1 MDWTESSHLSSEEKK
16 ARFRQ
21 ATITHRLLEQTHR
34 KILQVVREPAGFTF
48 VLAYGPTG
56 VGKSKMIETVLRQL
70 NEELRVPSTPAFL
83 RPRPPVPT
91 PVLVIEADQPD
102 RSVFD
107 RGDYYRTVLTLMGEP
122 TYQQRLHLDIHG
134 EAQPV
139 KRRPLRGKAA
149 ESNDL
154 PELKAATKEAMPRH
168 GVQVVMIDEAH
179 QMLSG
184 GNGANGATLQEQLE
198 WLKSLSSTTH
208 IIHILVGTY
217 DLLNFGKLNGQIGR
231 RCLPVHFS
239 RYRLER
245 EADCLEFQSALVS
258 LLEQV
263 PLRCDVEM
271 LVGSYWVYFYEGCI
285 GAIGVLKDW
294 LTRTVS
300 AALDEGQETL
310 TLDCLQ
316 DHMLPT
322 DILRQMALDA
332 SEGEQ
337 NLEHTES
344 NREHLWRILQG
355 GELIAPIPP
364 LPPRQNGA
372 SSPSS
377 MSVEPRDA
385 VPPQS
390 SPITPEQPVPV
401 PEVAEPPVKKT
412 RSRKK
417 AESRSTATPAEQG
430 SVPQADSDV
439 SSASVPAKRGRRKKS
454 VEPGAQDGET
464 HAKSPSTVGG
474 ETTARQIDDKGSLS
488 SLKPKRTRRVGEPKP
503 KRYAVGES
511 EGTHHGSST
520 HGSGPLPV
528 NEGS

>member
-1 MDWTESSHLSSEEKK
+1 VRSSFCNPTK
-16 ARFRQ
+16 
-21 ATITHRLLEQTHR
+21 LL
-34 KILQVVREPAGFTF
+34 
-48 VLAYGPTG
+48 Y
-56 VGKSKMIETVLRQL
+56 
-70 NEELRVPSTPAFL
+70 
-83 RPRPPVPT
+83 
-91 PVLVIEADQPD
+91 
-102 RSVFD
+102 
-107 RGDYYRTVLTLMGEP
+107 EP

-134 EAQPV
+134 EEQPV

-184 GNGANGATLQEQLE
+184 GSGANGATLQEQLE
-198 WLKSLSSTTH
+198 WLKSLSSTAQ

-217 DLLNFGKLNGQIGR
+217 DLLNAGKLNGQIGR

-263 PLRCDVEM
+263 PLRCDVET

-294 LTRTVS
+294 LTRAVS
-300 AALDEGQETL
+300 AALDDGEERL
-310 TLDCLQ
+310 TLNCLH
-316 DHMLPT
+316 DHILPT

-337 NLEHTES
+337 KLEHTES
-344 NREHLWRILQG
+344 NREHLLRILQG

-364 LPPRQNGA
+364 LPPRA
-372 SSPSS
+372 
-377 MSVEPRDA
+377 
-385 VPPQS
+385 
-390 SPITPEQPVPV
+390 
-401 PEVAEPPVKKT
+401 AEPPPSGSPAPAPIAPETSNGSTPSGEAAPSPDAEKRDAVKKT

-417 AESRSTATPAEQG
+417 VEATEHLPGPTSMIQASDLTPEAAPKPA
-430 SVPQADSDV
+430 
-439 SSASVPAKRGRRKKS
+439 RGRRKKTTEPA
-454 VEPGAQDGET
+454 VEVAGAEAASNGY
-464 HAKSPSTVGG
+464 APSTS
-474 ETTARQIDDKGSLS
+474 TTPEPEAKPS
-488 SLKPKRTRRVGEPKP
+488 KPKRTRRVGEPKP
-503 KRYAVGES
+503 KRYPVGEQ
-511 EGTHHGSST
+511 EPPLGS
-520 HGSGPLPV
+520 
-528 NEGS
+528 

>member
-1 MDWTESSHLSSEEKK
+1 MDPHDINHLSIEEKK

-21 ATITHRLLEQTHR
+21 VTVTHRLLEQTHR
-34 KILQVVREPAGFTF
+34 KIVRAVREPAGFTF
-48 VLAYGPTG
+48 VLVYGPTG
-56 VGKSKMIETVLRQL
+56 VGKSKMIETVVRQL

-83 RPRPPVPT
+83 RPRSPVPT

-107 RGDYYRTVLTLMGEP
+107 RGDYYRTALTLMGEP

-168 GVQVVMIDEAH
+168 GVQVVMLDEAH
-179 QMLSG
+179 HMLSG
-184 GNGANGATLQEQLE
+184 GSGANGATLQEQLE
-198 WLKSLSSTTH
+198 WLKSLSSTAH
-208 IIHILVGTY
+208 ILHILVGTY

-258 LLEQV
+258 LLEHV
-263 PLRCDVEM
+263 PLPCDVDT

-285 GAIGVLKDW
+285 GCIGVLKDW
-294 LTRTVS
+294 LVRAVS
-300 AALDEGQETL
+300 AALDDGEERL
-310 TLDCLQ
+310 TLDCLH
-316 DHMLPT
+316 DHILPT

-337 NLEHTES
+337 KLEHTES

-364 LPPRQNGA
+364 LPPR
-372 SSPSS
+372 
-377 MSVEPRDA
+377 E
-385 VPPQS
+385 
-390 SPITPEQPVPV
+390 
-401 PEVAEPPVKKT
+401 AEPPASSSDVSAPVAPETSNGSTPSGEVAPLPDTLPPEAKRA

-417 AESRSTATPAEQG
+417 VEAPPQEQKPA
-430 SVPQADSDV
+430 SAVQASDPPTEV
-439 SSASVPAKRGRRKKS
+439 APKPARGRRKKTAEQAGEATGALAAS
-454 VEPGAQDGET
+454 NGNEPLMPTDPETGA
-464 HAKSPSTVGG
+464 AP
-474 ETTARQIDDKGSLS
+474 A
-488 SLKPKRTRRVGEPKP
+488 KPKRTRRVGEPKP
-503 KRYAVGES
+503 KRYPVGEPK
-511 EGTHHGSST
+511 EEHRG
-520 HGSGPLPV
+520 
-528 NEGS
+528 

>member
-1 MDWTESSHLSSEEKK
+1 MDPSEISHLSIEEKK

-21 ATITHRLLEQTHR
+21 VTVTHCLLEQTHH
-34 KILQVVREPAGFTF
+34 KIVRAVREPAGFTS

-56 VGKSKMIETVLRQL
+56 VGKSKMIETVVRQI
-70 NEELRVPSTPAFL
+70 NEELRAPSTSAHL
-83 RPRPPVPT
+83 RPLPPVPT

-107 RGDYYRTVLTLMGEP
+107 RGDYYRTALTLMGES
-122 TYQQRLHLDIHG
+122 TYQQHLHMDIHG
-134 EAQPV
+134 HAEPV
-139 KRRPLRGKAA
+139 KRRSLRGKAA

-168 GVQVVMIDEAH
+168 GVRVVMIDEAH
-179 QMLSG
+179 HMLSG
-184 GNGANGATLQEQLE
+184 GNGTGGATLQEQLE

-208 IIHILVGTY
+208 ILHILVGTY

-263 PLRCDVEM
+263 PLRCDVKT
-271 LVGSYWVYFYEGCI
+271 LVESYWVYFYEGCI

-294 LTRTVS
+294 LTRAVS
-300 AALDEGQETL
+300 AALDEGQDRL
-310 TLDCLQ
+310 SLDCLH
-316 DHMLPT
+316 DHILPT

-337 NLEHTES
+337 KLEHTES

-364 LPPRQNGA
+364 LPPRETSPLPNGLPVPA
-372 SSPSS
+372 PDAPETSNGPTPSGEVAPLS
-377 MSVEPRDA
+377 DA
-385 VPPQS
+385 
-390 SPITPEQPVPV
+390 EQPK
-401 PEVAEPPVKKT
+401 VKKT

-417 AESRSTATPAEQG
+417 VDATEHPPDPASVIQASDPTIEVAPTPA
-430 SVPQADSDV
+430 
-439 SSASVPAKRGRRKKS
+439 RGRRKKTA
-454 VEPGAQDGET
+454 EPAQDAAGTQE
-464 HAKSPSTVGG
+464 ASNANAPSMPTDPEMVA
-474 ETTARQIDDKGSLS
+474 EPA
-488 SLKPKRTRRVGEPKP
+488 KPKRTKRVGEPKP
-503 KRYAVGES
+503 
-511 EGTHHGSST
+511 T
-520 HGSGPLPV
+520 
-528 NEGS
+528 

>member
-1 MDWTESSHLSSEEKK
+1 MDLRDINHLSIEEKK

-21 ATITHRLLEQTHR
+21 VTVTHRLLEQTHR
-34 KILQVVREPAGFTF
+34 KIVRAVREPAGFTF
-48 VLAYGPTG
+48 VLVYGPTG
-56 VGKSKMIETVLRQL
+56 VGKSKMIETVVRQL
-70 NEELRVPSTPAFL
+70 GEELRVLSTPAFL
-83 RPRPPVPT
+83 RPRPPMPT

-107 RGDYYRTVLTLMGEP
+107 RGDYYRTALTLMGEP
-122 TYQQRLHLDIHG
+122 TYQQRQHMDIHG

-168 GVQVVMIDEAH
+168 GVHVVMIDEAH
-179 QMLSG
+179 HVLSG

-198 WLKSLSSTTH
+198 WLKSLSSTAQ

-263 PLRCDVEM
+263 PLRCDVER

-285 GAIGVLKDW
+285 GCIGVLKDW
-294 LTRTVS
+294 LVRAVS
-300 AALDEGQETL
+300 AALDEGQEQL
-310 TLDCLQ
+310 TLDCLH
-316 DHMLPT
+316 DHILPT

-337 NLEHTES
+337 KLEQTES

-364 LPPRQNGA
+364 LPPR
-372 SSPSS
+372 
-377 MSVEPRDA
+377 E
-385 VPPQS
+385 
-390 SPITPEQPVPV
+390 T
-401 PEVAEPPVKKT
+401 EPPTSGSPAPAPIAPETNNGSMASQDVAPLPDAEQARSVKKT
-412 RSRKK
+412 RSR
-417 AESRSTATPAEQG
+417 RSVEATLSSQEADPTPEVAPKPA
-430 SVPQADSDV
+430 
-439 SSASVPAKRGRRKKS
+439 RGRRKKT
-454 VEPGAQDGET
+454 VEPVQDAAGTEV
-464 HAKSPSTVGG
+464 ASNGKAPSTPTDP
-474 ETTARQIDDKGSLS
+474 ETVAAPA
-488 SLKPKRTRRVGEPKP
+488 KPKRTRRVGEPKP
-503 KRYAVGES
+503 KRYPVGEQ
-511 EGTHHGSST
+511 ETEQGR
-520 HGSGPLPV
+520 
-528 NEGS
+528 

>member
-1 MDWTESSHLSSEEKK
+1 MDWTEISHLSIEEKK

-21 ATITHRLLEQTHR
+21 VTITHRLLEQTHR
-34 KILQVVREPAGFTF
+34 KIVRAVREPAGFTF
-48 VLAYGPTG
+48 VLTYGPTG
-56 VGKSKMIETVLRQL
+56 VGKSKMIETVVRQL

-107 RGDYYRTVLTLMGEP
+107 RGDYYRTALTLMGEP
-122 TYQQRLHLDIHG
+122 TYQQRLHMDIHG

-184 GNGANGATLQEQLE
+184 GSGTNGATLQEQLE
-198 WLKSLSSTTH
+198 WLKSLSSTAQ

-217 DLLNFGKLNGQIGR
+217 DLLNAGKLNGQIGR

-258 LLEQV
+258 LLEHV
-263 PLRCDVEM
+263 PLHCDVETF
-271 LVGSYWVYFYEGCI
+271 VGSYWVYFYEGCI

-294 LTRTVS
+294 LTRAVS
-300 AALDEGQETL
+300 AALDEGQDRL
-310 TLDCLQ
+310 SLDCLQ
-316 DHMLPT
+316 DHVLPT

-337 NLEHTES
+337 KLEHTES

-364 LPPRQNGA
+364 LPPRETEPLPPEPSVSGTIQAQVSSSPESHSLQA
-372 SSPSS
+372 SSPDG
-377 MSVEPRDA
+377 E
-385 VPPQS
+385 
-390 SPITPEQPVPV
+390 T
-401 PEVAEPPVKKT
+401 PPVKKT

-417 AESRSTATPAEQG
+417 VEAPGSTDASQG
-430 SVPQADSDV
+430 SASQAEPAV
-439 SSASVPAKRGRRKKS
+439 EPAKAKPGRGRRKKS
-454 VEPGAQDGET
+454 AEPEAQDGET
-464 HAKSPSTVGG
+464 PAFAPSHVESETSAKQAKDEGSISPP
-474 ETTARQIDDKGSLS
+474 
-488 SLKPKRTRRVGEPKP
+488 KPKRTRRVGEPKP
-503 KRYAVGES
+503 KRYAVGEGEIETS
-511 EGTHHGSST
+511 HTT
-520 HGSGPLPV
+520 
-528 NEGS
+528 

>member
-1 MDWTESSHLSSEEKK
+1 MDPHDISHLSIEEKK

-21 ATITHRLLEQTHR
+21 ATITHRLLEVAHR
-34 KILQVVREPAGFTF
+34 QIVRAVHEPAGFTF
-48 VLAYGPTG
+48 VLTYGPTG
-56 VGKSKMIETVLRQL
+56 VGKSKMIETVVRQL
-70 NEELRVPSTPAFL
+70 GEELRVPSTPAFL

-107 RGDYYRTVLTLMGEP
+107 RGDYYRTALTLMGEP

-134 EAQPV
+134 EAQSV

-198 WLKSLSSTTH
+198 WLKSLSSATQ
-208 IIHILVGTY
+208 IIHVLVGTY
-217 DLLNFGKLNGQIGR
+217 DLLNAGKLNGQIGR

-263 PLRCDVEM
+263 PLRCDVET
-271 LVGSYWVYFYEGCI
+271 LVGSYWAYFYEGCI

-294 LTRTVS
+294 LTRAVS
-300 AALDEGQETL
+300 AALDEGQDRL
-310 TLDCLQ
+310 SLNCLH
-316 DHMLPT
+316 DHILPT
-322 DILRQMALDA
+322 GILRQMALDA

-337 NLEHTES
+337 KLEDTES

-364 LPPRQNGA
+364 LPPRTNSA
-372 SSPSS
+372 SS

-385 VPPQS
+385 VHPQS
-390 SPITPEQPVPV
+390 GPLASEQQAPA

-417 AESRSTATPAEQG
+417 VEVQSAANPADQG
-430 SVPQADSDV
+430 SVPQAEPGV
-439 SSASVPAKRGRRKKS
+439 EPVPVPPKRGRRKKS
-454 VEPGAQDGET
+454 SKLESQDGET
-464 HAKSPSTVGG
+464 HSKAPSTVES
-474 ETTARQIDDKGSLS
+474 ETTARQIDAEGSIS
-488 SLKPKRTRRVGEPKP
+488 SPKPKHTRRVGEPKP
-503 KRYAVGES
+503 KRYAVGKPE
-511 EGTHHGSST
+511 EAHHG
-520 HGSGPLPV
+520 
-528 NEGS
+528 

>member
-1 MDWTESSHLSSEEKK
+1 MDLRDINHLSIEEKK
-16 ARFRQ
+16 AQFRQ
-21 ATITHRLLEQTHR
+21 VTVTHRLLEQAHR
-34 KILQVVREPAGFTF
+34 KIVRAVREPAGFTF
-48 VLAYGPTG
+48 VLVYAPTG
-56 VGKSKMIETVLRQL
+56 VGKSKMIETVVRQL
-70 NEELRVPSTPAFL
+70 GEELRVLSTPAFL
-83 RPRPPVPT
+83 RPRPPMPT

-107 RGDYYRTVLTLMGEP
+107 RGDYYRTALTLMGES
-122 TYQQRLHLDIHG
+122 TYQQRLHMDIHG

-179 QMLSG
+179 HVLSG

-198 WLKSLSSTTH
+198 WLKSLSSTAQ

-263 PLRCDVEM
+263 PLRCDVER

-285 GAIGVLKDW
+285 GCIGVLKDW
-294 LTRTVS
+294 LVRAVS
-300 AALDEGQETL
+300 AALDEGQEQL
-310 TLDCLQ
+310 TLDCLH
-316 DHMLPT
+316 DHILPT

-337 NLEHTES
+337 KLEQTES

-364 LPPRQNGA
+364 LPPR
-372 SSPSS
+372 
-377 MSVEPRDA
+377 E
-385 VPPQS
+385 
-390 SPITPEQPVPV
+390 T
-401 PEVAEPPVKKT
+401 EPPTSGSPAPAPIAPETNNGSMASQDVAPLPDAEQAQSVKKT
-412 RSRKK
+412 RSR
-417 AESRSTATPAEQG
+417 RSVEATLSSQEADPTPEVAPKPA
-430 SVPQADSDV
+430 
-439 SSASVPAKRGRRKKS
+439 RGRRKKT
-454 VEPGAQDGET
+454 VEPVQNAAGTEVASNGK
-464 HAKSPSTVGG
+464 APSTPTDP
-474 ETTARQIDDKGSLS
+474 ETVAAPA
-488 SLKPKRTRRVGEPKP
+488 KPKRTRRVGEPKP
-503 KRYAVGES
+503 KRYPVGEQ
-511 EGTHHGSST
+511 ETEQGR
-520 HGSGPLPV
+520 
-528 NEGS
+528 